1 VLNLERNLEYE
12 ESLNHNEIG
21 SGNTLYTRVVSVDKP
36 GRTAIY
42 IHGGGSGGNHTML
55 LRPAKWMIENGLF
68 SKVILPD
75 RRGEGLS
82 SPLKEKLTIKDHA
95 RDMKVLL
102 DKLDPEGP
110 ITAIGLSYGGPIAIE
125 LAAMDSRI
133 DRVVLMASSLS
144 LRDVKG
150 FRGFLYKHDLLTPI
164 VKRYYKRNLGKYD
177 WRYSDFEGVYDL
189 DSEKELVDFFTEEIR
204 HTDKKM
210 LESLLLQNASTLDQ
224 NNNGVGSEIELSIPI
239 YQVIGGKDEIWETDL
254 EEYRTRFPNITSM
267 IIENENHKGVILNAH
282 RFYEGLLKILSD

>member
-1 VLNLERNLEYE
+1 MLNLERNLNYD
-12 ESLNHNEIG
+12 ESLDYYEIE
-21 SGNTLYTRVVSVDKP
+21 SGNILYTRNVSVDKA
-36 GRTAIY
+36 GKTAIY

-55 LRPAKWMIENGLF
+55 LRPAKWMIENELF
-68 SKVILPD
+68 AKVILPD

-82 SPLKEKLTIKDHA
+82 TPLKEKLTIKDHA
-95 RDMKVLL
+95 KDMKVLL
-102 DKLDPEGP
+102 DKLNVDGP

-133 DRVVLMASSLS
+133 DEVVLMASSLS

-177 WRYSDFEGVYDL
+177 WKYSDFESVYDL
-189 DSEKELVDFFTEEIR
+189 KTEKELMNFFTEEIK
-204 HTDKKM
+204 HTDTKM

-224 NNNGVGSEIELSIPI
+224 KNNGVDSEVELNIPI
-239 YQVIGGKDEIWETDL
+239 YQVIGGNDEIWETNLEGYKDL
-254 EEYRTRFPNITSM
+254 FPNIKSK

-282 RFYEGLLKILSD
+282 KFYEGLLSMF